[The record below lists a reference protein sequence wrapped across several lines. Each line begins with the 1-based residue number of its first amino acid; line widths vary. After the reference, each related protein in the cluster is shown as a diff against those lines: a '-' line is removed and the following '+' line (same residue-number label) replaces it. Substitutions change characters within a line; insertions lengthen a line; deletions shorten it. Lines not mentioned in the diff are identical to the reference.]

1 MASANAR
8 PGNRGGHQLVS
19 LLLLL
24 AVSLVAGP
32 AAWSADPPVQRWPIK
47 EFEVVSARPWI
58 DASGPF
64 DAWLN
69 RLSEQSGA
77 EFDQRMAAE
86 EPLNLAMRDAMEDYL
101 NRAAR
106 QLEAWG
112 FPPPR
117 LEPIVTRRDGKRA
130 YRVFYTDLADA
141 SGEYWYKRR
150 GYEGLRRRPVII
162 LSGSSDTLS
171 WPIQTGS
178 TRGVTVSPFG
188 KSVLGHELFHAVQY
202 SMPFFRSGSYDVGD
216 WVAEGTAEAVGED
229 LYRILEGMFGQD
241 AERAWGLRN
250 YAIRLPV
257 QRVSARATPPLATYG
272 TASFWRYLAEL
283 HARPRHGKPGPDPQ
297 SVDYGYLVALFNRT
311 AGSSGAAAELRW
323 LDEGL
328 REAQRIGAKGLYR
341 IFPDFISTYAAYGE
355 HRAKS
360 YPGDWR
366 KDSFGAC
373 VSLAITPITPT
384 AVRFTSLGPVAARCI
399 DVDASAFPEPVT
411 FTVQVRAASDALAAQ
426 TTLGTAGGQRVSH
439 DPMIANPPFPPGE
452 PRPWVVTT
460 VFLSTPG
467 EIQSLVLANVAE
479 EPWDTKEQ
487 DVLVEVSTSGYVTN
501 LQTPSPPADTT
512 GPPTDPPPGPAGA
525 RKAAAEDMRRAVGRT
540 TQTGVTVVRLDRQP
554 EDTQRCRSR
563 DRQLNLCGPQLAI
576 TLRRQSASSDMMTA
590 TMGTAGFV
598 VQALAGAGAMLDNLP
613 EVVESARQARRESEY
628 TEAGTIQLSMPYVD
642 YGFTGRLTNVRMTV
656 TREGGGEYLAV
667 GPRDIEPGGMT
678 LFPPSAEVTIE
689 DYTPTFMAG
698 TFSAQLID
706 PKSLPGGTIPL
717 ASRESRPT
725 LPVARRIEG
734 RFFLTAPWRDD
745 DRTQGTLLDDP
756 EASMLIDVSE
766 MLPTGPDGWAID
778 FGASAPPAAPP
789 AGAPGAGPSAAATH
803 GCDCSCE
810 AYARM
815 EAEMEAMEQAAR
827 AGDIASL
834 SFHALARC
842 AMYCPREWADCD

>member
-341 IFPDFISTYAAYGE
+341 IFPTSSAPMRPTGSIE
-355 HRAKS
+355 RRATLVI
-360 YPGDWR
+360 
-366 KDSFGAC
+366 GAKTPSVH
-373 VSLAITPITPT
+373 VSRWQSRRLRPRP
-384 AVRFTSLGPVAARCI
+384 SGSHLSAR
-399 DVDASAFPEPVT
+399 S
-411 FTVQVRAASDALAAQ
+411 RHAAS
-426 TTLGTAGGQRVSH
+426 TWTH
-439 DPMIANPPFPPGE
+439 P
-452 PRPWVVTT
+452 
-460 VFLSTPG
+460 
-467 EIQSLVLANVAE
+467 
-479 EPWDTKEQ
+479 
-487 DVLVEVSTSGYVTN
+487 
-501 LQTPSPPADTT
+501 PSPS
-512 GPPTDPPPGPAGA
+512 
-525 RKAAAEDMRRAVGRT
+525 RSRS
-540 TQTGVTVVRLDRQP
+540 
-554 EDTQRCRSR
+554 RCR
-563 DRQLNLCGPQLAI
+563 CGRPAMHWPP
-576 TLRRQSASSDMMTA
+576 RR
-590 TMGTAGFV
+590 
-598 VQALAGAGAMLDNLP
+598 P
-613 EVVESARQARRESEY
+613 
-628 TEAGTIQLSMPYVD
+628 
-642 YGFTGRLTNVRMTV
+642 
-656 TREGGGEYLAV
+656 
-667 GPRDIEPGGMT
+667 
-678 LFPPSAEVTIE
+678 
-689 DYTPTFMAG
+689 
-698 TFSAQLID
+698 
-706 PKSLPGGTIPL
+706 
-717 ASRESRPT
+717 
-725 LPVARRIEG
+725 
-734 RFFLTAPWRDD
+734 
-745 DRTQGTLLDDP
+745 
-756 EASMLIDVSE
+756 
-766 MLPTGPDGWAID
+766 
-778 FGASAPPAAPP
+778 SAPPAAS
-789 AGAPGAGPSAAATH
+789 GS
-803 GCDCSCE
+803 
-810 AYARM
+810 RM
-815 EAEMEAMEQAAR
+815 TR
-827 AGDIASL
+827 
-834 SFHALARC
+834 
-842 AMYCPREWADCD
+842 